1 MLSHRGRR
9 DDDRDVSSDPEQ
21 QLRRVAGN
29 LEKRRHNQ
37 QGETDHHKGPRQ
49 GGSSRSTRHSL
60 SPLGHIITSGTTGET
75 QGKTTHGHRGKYNYI
90 QPGKQN
96 KQEQEDEDEDEDE
109 DEGIKD
115 KDAIQPGKQNKQ
127 EQEDEDNDEDED
139 EDKDENEHEDKGIED
154 EDKDEEEDKDED
166 EDEDKNKDKD
176 KDIKYR
182 REVQAK
188 Q

>member
-109 DEGIKD
+109 GIKD

-127 EQEDEDNDEDED
+127 EQEDEDNDEDKD
-139 EDKDENEHEDKGIED
+139 KDKDENEHEDKGIED
-154 EDKDEEEDKDED
+154 EDEDEEEDKDED

-176 KDIKYR
+176 KDDQIS
-182 REVQAK
+182 
-188 Q
+188 